1 MLLNQRAE
9 AEAELRTA
17 RAAAYEQGMRSVL
30 WRIDLV
36 LGNLYSVQR
45 RHEEAERSFV
55 AARALIDELAA
66 NLPGETLRDTF
77 LNQAMTVAPRL
88 RSLSSR
94 RAEKLAFGGLTE
106 REREV
111 AMLIGQGKY
120 NREIADELVVS
131 ARTVESHVSNIMFK
145 LGFTSRRQIATWA
158 AEKGLMADR

>member
-1 MLLNQRAE
+1 VVQPGQIFQLHSEAFMLLNQRAE

-66 NLPGETLRDTF
+66 NLPGETLRDMF
-77 LNQAMTVAPRL
+77 LNEEW
-88 RSLSSR
+88 SL
-94 RAEKLAFGGLTE
+94 
-106 REREV
+106 
-111 AMLIGQGKY
+111 
-120 NREIADELVVS
+120 
-131 ARTVESHVSNIMFK
+131 
-145 LGFTSRRQIATWA
+145 
-158 AEKGLMADR
+158 